1 MVAAPFT
8 SQDLSP
14 SPSSLLEFKEYQEY
28 KEYQEF
34 RGYTPPHLGVSS
46 LKEQQVEETKKKVIN
61 GFISF
66 KKIII
71 NKNYKK
77 FELSNN
83 CWYTFDISNFIK
95 SRKIYSLK
103 YPRSTSSGCRDIGI
117 RNIRIWR
124 KCSVTLFESFKIFKI
139 LNNFKMQQNSLF
151 CIPHPLDR

>member
-1 MVAAPFT
+1 MKFDITWFKKDDIDGMVAAPFT

-14 SPSSLLEFKEYQEY
+14 SPSFLQEFKEYQEY

-71 NKNYKK
+71 NKKK
-77 FELSNN
+77 ITKNSNCQITVDCVN
-83 CWYTFDISNFIK
+83 
-95 SRKIYSLK
+95 L
-103 YPRSTSSGCRDIGI
+103 
-117 RNIRIWR
+117 
-124 KCSVTLFESFKIFKI
+124 
-139 LNNFKMQQNSLF
+139 
-151 CIPHPLDR
+151 

>member
-1 MVAAPFT
+1 MKFDITWFKKDDIDGMVAAPFT

-14 SPSSLLEFKEYQEY
+14 SPSFLQEFKEYQEY

-71 NKNYKK
+71 NKKK
-77 FELSNN
+77 ITKNSN
-83 CWYTFDISNFIK
+83 CQITVDTPLTFQTLLNQEKFI
-95 SRKIYSLK
+95 
-103 YPRSTSSGCRDIGI
+103 
-117 RNIRIWR
+117 
-124 KCSVTLFESFKIFKI
+124 V
-139 LNNFKMQQNSLF
+139 
-151 CIPHPLDR
+151 